1 MNYLSSE
8 VIISEISKVRP
19 GSLVRIGYTTSVP
32 VKAEYK
38 KVGYKVTKVVLTTVR
53 TGVKYDNIATVIA
66 RRAELME
73 EVQSEPKKERAN
85 NYVPLIP
92 NKVYH
97 NSNTGKDYL
106 YVASFNKGHNTFVQY
121 VVEDPKTNKA
131 VVMTKEEFMGSEY
144 KTLPIDSYYKRA
156 DGSHEVFNISF
167 ENVYKIGNVEA

>member
-8 VIISEISKVRP
+8 VIISTISKVRP

-38 KVGYKVTKVVLTTVR
+38 KLGYKVTKVVLTTVR
-53 TGVKYDNIATVIA
+53 TGVKYDNLSAVIA
-66 RRAELME
+66 RRAELMA
-73 EVQSEPKKERAN
+73 EVQGEPKKERKN
-85 NYVPLIP
+85 NFVPVIP

-97 NSNTGKDYL
+97 NTNTGKDYL

-121 VVEDPKTNKA
+121 IVEDPFTGKT
-131 VVMTKEEFMGSEY
+131 VVMTKEEFLESEY

-156 DGSHEVFNISF
+156 DGQHDVFNISF
-167 ENVYKIGNVEA
+167 EGVYKIGNIEA